1 MLEKIK
7 KIFKPEN
14 MMFRMAALNCG
25 LLLLVTVVITGTGNV
40 IYQNSIEESSYANT
54 MEIQNQVLKAL
65 DLIFQSVSDNVAALG
80 AAPEFQEY
88 LKVDEQKEQARRVIL
103 ESKVRDMLLRYSEH
117 YEDYFNIVTASEK
130 GHYLSNDSYRIQK
143 TPLTREDWYQ
153 EALKAD
159 GELVL
164 TGNSLG
170 RNLKSWKN
178 YSTDSYVTAVQMV
191 PDTESGKPLGVI
203 LVDLDIRSIQNLVED
218 ITMGQTGFSYIQDS
232 QGKVLYAPKNK
243 VVYRMNPEWLSQ
255 GDSGQVR
262 CNIEGEMYNV
272 IYSRSSYIDLT
283 AVGVFDW
290 GKTIQGASQVRM
302 ASILIAVVIAVFA
315 IVCSVVF
322 AASIT
327 KPISKLSRLMK
338 RAQTGDLT
346 VRFDNHY
353 KGEIHQLGDAFNSM
367 VAKTDELLK
376 LVYQEQ
382 KHKREAELQIL
393 HEQIKPH
400 FLYNTLDTIQWMAKG
415 YHAQDIVDI
424 VLALS
429 NFFRISLSQG
439 KEFISLEQ
447 EIAMVKSYLDI
458 QKFRYEELFDYEV
471 WTDPAILKCQ
481 VPRLSLQPLIE
492 NALYHGIKESER
504 EHGTIWIRVYPE
516 GEDSVV
522 LKVED
527 NGAGMTEERCRQ
539 LNQWFAQKERMAEVD
554 AFGSLNVNDRV
565 RMFYGEEYG
574 LHYYLREGG
583 GVIAELRIK
592 RSK

>member
-153 EALKAD
+153 EALKAH

-243 VVYRMNPEWLSQ
+243 VVYRMNPEWFSQ

-338 RAQTGDLT
+338 QAQTGDLT

-429 NFFRISLSQG
+429 KFFRDQFKPG
-439 KEFISLEQ
+439 K
-447 EIAMVKSYLDI
+447 
-458 QKFRYEELFDYEV
+458 
-471 WTDPAILKCQ
+471 
-481 VPRLSLQPLIE
+481 
-492 NALYHGIKESER
+492 
-504 EHGTIWIRVYPE
+504 RVYQ
-516 GEDSVV
+516 S
-522 LKVED
+522 
-527 NGAGMTEERCRQ
+527 GAGDCHGKKLSGYSEIP
-539 LNQWFAQKERMAEVD
+539 V
-554 AFGSLNVNDRV
+554 
-565 RMFYGEEYG
+565 
-574 LHYYLREGG
+574 
-583 GVIAELRIK
+583 
-592 RSK
+592 